1 MVAVPPG
8 YAKQMGIETEREQE
22 AKKHELK
29 YVPTEWKAEQMDKK
43 LVSRDVG
50 RGGEK

>member
-1 MVAVPPG
+1 
-8 YAKQMGIETEREQE
+8 MGIETERAQE

-43 LVSRDVG
+43 LVRKDVG
-50 RGGEK
+50 GWRKGRHGVGC